1 MCFLFSFSFP
11 GPPEEDEVAGGAIAG
26 GGDWRVSADC
36 HFHLVCCLQ
45 LPPLYAQTRL
55 SVSQGPLLFSV
66 QPF

>member
-1 MCFLFSFSFP
+1 MGRKGVLFFFLGLP
-11 GPPEEDEVAGGAIAG
+11 KEEAAGAIVG

-36 HFHLVCCLQ
+36 HFHLVRCPQ
-45 LPPLYAQTRL
+45 LLPLYAQTQI

>member
-1 MCFLFSFSFP
+1 MLFFFFP
-11 GPPEEDEVAGGAIAG
+11 GPPKEEVVGAIVG
-26 GGDWRVSADC
+26 GGDRRVSADC
-36 HFHLVCCLQ
+36 HFHLVCCPQ